1 MHGCWRTS
9 FEVRVGHSEICD
21 AFYNAAAG
29 YRAQFARGIEHG
41 VAGNHWLLK
50 RLEPQLLQTCR
61 ERGIDTSPVTSSLR
75 GGQAKL
81 WIVEPKDDSHI
92 KGAPAIFC
100 RQWSGPGQLA
110 PIAKR
115 LEVKGAWLDSNSY
128 VVADL
133 LLTRSRKIERD
144 RFITQDSRECGAH
157 WGNFPGSLNLPS
169 AMPSVDP
176 GAIWKVEFAQERAS
190 SAFSH
195 SLARSRRPQT
205 AASRLRRTLSRGLA
219 VGQLRRTSNGS

>member
-1 MHGCWRTS
+1 MDFDNVQTTFEGWSFAPDFPTKRATELSNWRSFAAIAEEIVKSEVHCAAWESFEGNRLHGCWRIA
-9 FEVRVGHSEICD
+9 FEVRVGHAEICD

-50 RLEPQLLQTCR
+50 RLEPQLLRTCR

-115 LEVKGAWLDSNSY
+115 LEVKGAWLDSKSD
-128 VVADL
+128 VVADPV
-133 LLTRSRKIERD
+133 KED
-144 RFITQDSRECGAH
+144 R
-157 WGNFPGSLNLPS
+157 
-169 AMPSVDP
+169 
-176 GAIWKVEFAQERAS
+176 
-190 SAFSH
+190 
-195 SLARSRRPQT
+195 ARQIHDT
-205 AASRLRRTLSRGLA
+205 GFT
-219 VGQLRRTSNGS
+219 